1 MMALIRAEWRGIFLG
16 IVIGV
21 PTGVLTGVL
30 TNVAN
35 LWLGQPTWT
44 TRLERALT
52 LTTDEFLAL
61 PPRWRQIVSDIV
73 VAPHTYQKDVVR
85 LVGRLTTEDFRLLET
100 LSKYVVERWILR
112 DPSHRTRH
120 PTPDLSVADFV
131 QLERQGILSNA
142 EMGLRVEVT
151 PEHRRGTPD
160 LGQGYYLRAGPLVIS
175 ASHRDSERSI
185 SLLVTPLTSAGAI
198 LTRLRSAYPPLGYLE
213 KLLERLDGQGFTVA
227 VSANLRP
234 WRPRSDEME
243 TIGPFMGFA
252 PQLEHRGGLSML
264 RDHVC
269 PDEVYDPD
277 SGE

>member
-1 MMALIRAEWRGIFLG
+1 MMALIRAEWRGLLLG
-16 IVIGV
+16 IVV
-21 PTGVLTGVL
+21 TLPVGVLTGVL

-85 LVGRLTTEDFRLLET
+85 LVGRMTSEDFRLLET
-100 LSKYVVERWILR
+100 MSKYVVERWILR
-112 DPSHRTRH
+112 DRSHRTRH
-120 PTPDLSVADFV
+120 PTPDLSVADYV
-131 QLERQGILSNA
+131 QLERQGVLSNA
-142 EMGLRVEVT
+142 EMGLRVDVT
-151 PEHRRGTPD
+151 PEHRRGT
-160 LGQGYYLRAGPLVIS
+160 LGPGRGYYLRAGPLVIS

-185 SLLVTPLTSAGAI
+185 SLLVTPLTSAGAV
-198 LTRLRSAYPPLGYLE
+198 LTRLRSAHPPLGYLE
-213 KLLERLDGQGFTVA
+213 NLLERLDGQGFTVA

-234 WRPRSDEME
+234 WRPRSEEME

-252 PQLEHRGGLSML
+252 PQIERHGGLSML

-269 PDEVYDPD
+269 PDEVHGRV